1 MTLNVDVQNATNQVA
16 SELIPDNA
24 EIERWVHMT
33 LKGKYEDAQLTVRIV
48 GYEESQ
54 QLNETYR
61 HRSGPTNVLSFPFE
75 QPALVQPPLLG
86 DIVICAPLVVKEA
99 VEQNKDV
106 MAHWTHLVVHGVLHL
121 LGYDHESD
129 RDANV
134 METLEREIMA
144 ELNCPDPYAEND
156 GA

>member
-1 MTLNVDVQNATNQVA
+1 M
-16 SELIPDNA
+16 
-24 EIERWVHMT
+24 
-33 LKGKYEDAQLTVRIV
+33 
-48 GYEESQ
+48 
-54 QLNETYR
+54 
-61 HRSGPTNVLSFPFE
+61 
-75 QPALVQPPLLG
+75 VQPPLLG

-99 VEQNKDV
+99 AEQNKDV

-134 METLEREIMA
+134 METLETEIMA

>member
-1 MTLNVDVQNATNQVA
+1 MVHY
-16 SELIPDNA
+16 A
-24 EIERWVHMT
+24 EVLCQDLVVGQFIV
-33 LKGKYEDAQLTVRIV
+33 KFCVRIFPGV
-48 GYEESQ
+48 VAVNAVDFCHFG
-54 QLNETYR
+54 
-61 HRSGPTNVLSFPFE
+61 SGPTNVLSFPFE
-75 QPALVQPPLLG
+75 QPAMVQPPLLG

-99 VEQNKDV
+99 AEQNKDV

-134 METLEREIMA
+134 METLETEIMA